1 MINKCILLILL
12 VCSGLYSQN
21 KIYLSMNPG
30 LSLFNSENSMKLIG
44 DKSIDWFP
52 GMSIGYE
59 RDNLWGYNL
68 YCEYNITYK
77 KVENVIVWSRTAP
90 DSPDIIDTYGSNL
103 VLSLYNFDFGIK
115 DNIIEDLS
123 YAFGPTVAFASRSFV
138 IDDAPRTP
146 GETLSNNIDDRLV
159 SLCAGINASLNL
171 QIPFS
176 TGSNYLFFYSS
187 LKFRYLHS
195 LWFDARG
202 RNVSDYYQSFLFS
215 QLNLGL
221 GYNF

>member
-1 MINKCILLILL
+1 
-12 VCSGLYSQN
+12 
-21 KIYLSMNPG
+21 MNPG

-77 KVENVIVWSRTAP
+77 KVEDVIVWSRTAP

-123 YAFGPTVAFASRSFV
+123 YAFGPTVAFVSRSFV
-138 IDDAPRTP
+138 IDDAPRNP

-159 SLCAGINASLNL
+159 SLCAGVNASLNL
-171 QIPFS
+171 QILFS

>member
-1 MINKCILLILL
+1 MYHYDTNKEEKYILFIFLFFLDFAPNYYR
-12 VCSGLYSQN
+12 GF
-21 KIYLSMNPG
+21 KF
-30 LSLFNSENSMKLIG
+30 SLN
-44 DKSIDWFP
+44 
-52 GMSIGYE
+52 
-59 RDNLWGYNL
+59 
-68 YCEYNITYK
+68 
-77 KVENVIVWSRTAP
+77 
-90 DSPDIIDTYGSNL
+90 
-103 VLSLYNFDFGIK
+103 NFDFGIK

-123 YAFGPTVAFASRSFV
+123 YAFGPTVAFVSRSFV
-138 IDDAPRTP
+138 IDDAPRKP

-159 SLCAGINASLNL
+159 SLCAGVIASLNL

-202 RNVSDYYQSFLFS
+202 RNMSDYYQSFLFS

-221 GYNF
+221 GYNFY

>member
-12 VCSGLYSQN
+12 VCSCLYSQN

-30 LSLFNSENSMKLIG
+30 LSLFNYENSMKLIG

-52 GMSIGYE
+52 GLSIGYE
-59 RDNLWGYNL
+59 RDNVWGYNL

-77 KVENVIVWSRTAP
+77 KIEDVIVWSRTAP

-123 YAFGPTVAFASRSFV
+123 YAFGPTVAFVSRSFV
-138 IDDAPRTP
+138 IDDAPRNT

-159 SLCAGINASLNL
+159 SLCAGVKC
-171 QIPFS
+171 FS
-176 TGSNYLFFYSS
+176 
-187 LKFRYLHS
+187 
-195 LWFDARG
+195 
-202 RNVSDYYQSFLFS
+202 
-215 QLNLGL
+215 
-221 GYNF
+221 